1 MKKRIKEEE
10 FFKGQI
16 KVIDDLQEKIRLQQ
30 FDISKNLEIIGDL
43 KGKLERKKKLM
54 ANVKK
59 KLEEMKKANDY
70 SNISFVLN
78 NIKLDDEEE

>member
-1 MKKRIKEEE
+1 MKKRIKEE